1 MSWWYW
7 LTGLL
12 PFEWLGFAFM
22 KNALLAVILVSGIF
36 GLLGA
41 QVISRQMA
49 FFSDAIGHAALTGI
63 AIGALLGLSD
73 PTWAMVAFSGFLALA
88 ISWLR
93 RVSLSSADTVI
104 GLFMAFAVALGI
116 VILSRGG
123 GFVRYSGYLIGDILS
138 ITPTQIGQLL
148 ALLLAVAVFW
158 LLCFNQLMLI
168 GLNPSLA
175 QSRGIRVWLLEALF
189 SLVVAVVVTVSIKW
203 VGLLVINSML
213 ILPAAAARNVARN
226 TKQYIGLAVLISL
239 TSGIA
244 GLAVSYYLATATG
257 ATIVLAAM
265 AVFLLTLGLKRYL
278 N

>member
-1 MSWWYW
+1 MNWWYW
-7 LTGLL
+7 LTSLF

-36 GLLGA
+36 GLMGS

-123 GFVRYSGYLIGDILS
+123 GFARYSGYMIGDILS
-138 ITPTQIGQLL
+138 ITPAQIGQLL

-175 QSRGIRVWLLEALF
+175 QSRGVRVWLLEALF

-213 ILPAAAARNVARN
+213 ILPAAAARNVARD

-239 TSGIA
+239 ASGIA

-265 AVFLLTLGLKRYL
+265 AVFLFTLGLKRYL